1 MTHKKMFQLL
11 TLTLFVA
18 MVVVL
23 PLQAADGCQ
32 EKAACE
38 KKLKA
43 EGCEKT
49 DAKGCE
55 KMAAEGCEKKMQAEG
70 CDKMKGEGCMMLK
83 AIPNLSDE
91 QKGKL
96 EKLHAEHQAMMAAAM
111 AEMQKK
117 CQAHQEAVR
126 ALLTDEQKAK
136 LPEMGGCGKMHGMGC
151 KMGHEQK
158 QSADCKMKAD
168 TKMDHSKCQ
177 KAEEGKKEE
186 KK

>member
-1 MTHKKMFQLL
+1 MTHKKMFQFL
-11 TLTLFVA
+11 TLGLFVA
-18 MVVVL
+18 VIAIS
-23 PLQAADGCQ
+23 PLLAADGCQ

-43 EGCEKT
+43 EGCEKAE
-49 DAKGCE
+49 AKGCE
-55 KMAAEGCEKKMQAEG
+55 KMEAKGCEK
-70 CDKMKGEGCMMLK
+70 MKAEGCMMLK

-117 CQAHQEAVR
+117 CQAQHEAVR

-136 LPEMGGCGKMHGMGC
+136 LPEMGGCGMMMHKQGCC
-151 KMGHEQK
+151 KMGGEHK
-158 QSADCKMKAD
+158 CGADCKMKKEM
-168 TKMDHSKCQ
+168 KMEHGKCQ
-177 KAEEGKKEE
+177 KAAEE
-186 KK
+186 KKEAIK